1 MRIVYV
7 SSEFP
12 PQTGGGIGTY
22 VEAISRTL
30 ADRGHD
36 VTVVT
41 ISDDTVPVR
50 ERIHGVTVI
59 RVPYTKSLAEGAVYT
74 LRTWQSQSD
83 AFADMLRKLV
93 RAGRVDVIEFCDY
106 RGEGVTY
113 LATTTPSERPV
124 CVVRLHTP
132 LSVLF
137 KYNTGHTR
145 STLLEEYERQA
156 MLATDRIVS
165 PSKALAREIN
175 AQLGDN
181 VRIDLSPHPVDP
193 MFLRDGPDSQTS
205 DGKDIRNDIL
215 YVGRFEER
223 KGVETLAAAAPRVLD
238 ACPDARLVM
247 VGGDTEKSARQT
259 SMKTLVNKAIGRA
272 YQDRL
277 DLIDRVPR
285 EELVGRYRAARFCV
299 FPSHF
304 ENFPNTC
311 LEAMAVGACV
321 IGTDNSGMAE
331 IIEDGASG
339 VIVESADADRLA
351 DAMIRLYN
359 APAED
364 RRAMGRA
371 AQARI
376 RENYHPDVIAADIE
390 GLYADYIK
398 TQPYRPAPAIKSVSK
413 QPTVAI
419 VVPCYNHGQFL
430 PETLESVRNQTYPNV
445 ECVVVD
451 DGSTDPATLDA
462 LRQAESQGVR
472 VIRQENSGLAAAR
485 NAGVRKT
492 DSPFFVP
499 LDADD
504 RIAPDFVAKLLP
516 ALLEDASLG
525 YSYSHVTY
533 FGSADGTWA
542 CPEYDPRR
550 LLVENLCVATAVVR
564 RAAFDEAGGYQTDMS
579 HGFEDWDFWLAL
591 LVSGFRGRCTPE
603 PLFNYRKHAGGSML
617 SETQKH
623 RRDMVQTMIGHHRA
637 LFG

>member
-41 ISDDTVPVR
+41 ISDDTVPAR

-205 DGKDIRNDIL
+205 DGKDIRDDIRNDIL

-223 KGVETLAAAAPRVLD
+223 KGVETLAAAAPRVFD
-238 ACPDARLVM
+238 ACPAARLVM
-247 VGGDTEKSARQT
+247 VGGDTEKSARQS
-259 SMKTLVNKAIGRA
+259 SMKTIVNKAIGRA

-359 APAED
+359 ASW
-364 RRAMGRA
+364 M
-371 AQARI
+371 
-376 RENYHPDVIAADIE
+376 H
-390 GLYADYIK
+390 
-398 TQPYRPAPAIKSVSK
+398 APT
-413 QPTVAI
+413 P
-419 VVPCYNHGQFL
+419 
-430 PETLESVRNQTYPNV
+430 
-445 ECVVVD
+445 
-451 DGSTDPATLDA
+451 GS
-462 LRQAESQGVR
+462 
-472 VIRQENSGLAAAR
+472 
-485 NAGVRKT
+485 
-492 DSPFFVP
+492 
-499 LDADD
+499 
-504 RIAPDFVAKLLP
+504 
-516 ALLEDASLG
+516 
-525 YSYSHVTY
+525 
-533 FGSADGTWA
+533 
-542 CPEYDPRR
+542 
-550 LLVENLCVATAVVR
+550 
-564 RAAFDEAGGYQTDMS
+564 
-579 HGFEDWDFWLAL
+579 
-591 LVSGFRGRCTPE
+591 
-603 PLFNYRKHAGGSML
+603 
-617 SETQKH
+617 
-623 RRDMVQTMIGHHRA
+623 
-637 LFG
+637 

>member
-1 MRIVYV
+1 
-7 SSEFP
+7 
-12 PQTGGGIGTY
+12 
-22 VEAISRTL
+22 
-30 ADRGHD
+30 
-36 VTVVT
+36 
-41 ISDDTVPVR
+41 
-50 ERIHGVTVI
+50 
-59 RVPYTKSLAEGAVYT
+59 
-74 LRTWQSQSD
+74 
-83 AFADMLRKLV
+83 
-93 RAGRVDVIEFCDY
+93 
-106 RGEGVTY
+106 
-113 LATTTPSERPV
+113 
-124 CVVRLHTP
+124 
-132 LSVLF
+132 
-137 KYNTGHTR
+137 
-145 STLLEEYERQA
+145 
-156 MLATDRIVS
+156 
-165 PSKALAREIN
+165 
-175 AQLGDN
+175 
-181 VRIDLSPHPVDP
+181 
-193 MFLRDGPDSQTS
+193 
-205 DGKDIRNDIL
+205 
-215 YVGRFEER
+215 
-223 KGVETLAAAAPRVLD
+223 
-238 ACPDARLVM
+238 
-247 VGGDTEKSARQT
+247 
-259 SMKTLVNKAIGRA
+259 
-272 YQDRL
+272 
-277 DLIDRVPR
+277 
-285 EELVGRYRAARFCV
+285 
-299 FPSHF
+299 
-304 ENFPNTC
+304 
-311 LEAMAVGACV
+311 
-321 IGTDNSGMAE
+321 MAE
-331 IIEDGASG
+331 IIEDGTSG

-398 TQPYRPAPAIKSVSK
+398 THPYRPAPAIKSVSK

-430 PETLESVRNQTYPNV
+430 PETLESIRNQTYPNV

-525 YSYSHVTY
+525 YSYSHVTF

-564 RAAFDEAGGYQTDMS
+564 RAAFDEAGGYQADMS

-591 LVSGFRGRCTPE
+591 LGAGYRGRCTPE
-603 PLFNYRKHAGGSML
+603 PLFHYRKHAGGSML

-637 LFG
+637 LFGAMLETSLGAKDEMFFSAHMEAHRLREQGPATPVRSSAYEHWAENAMAQAELDFIENSRAWRLIQKASRVPPFRWIKIRPASAQGGDNDPDDTPRHRLERLRASRGYRSLQAVKNLAIYRWYARRKYGRDYPTSAADAMGASGND